1 MKCLLKNVFIDELF
15 GLVDKDN
22 NTYHSTIKIKPTDIK
37 ANTYICS
44 NKEIKHEDPKFK
56 IDNII
61 RISKCKTIS
70 EKNYTSKW
78 LEGTFVIKKVKNTVS

>member
-1 MKCLLKNVFIDELF
+1 MKCLLKKFFIDKLF

-22 NTYHSTIKIKPTDIK
+22 NTYHSTIKIKPIDIK

-61 RISKCKTIS
+61 RISICKTIS
-70 EKNYTSKW
+70 
-78 LEGTFVIKKVKNTVS
+78 KKITLQSG